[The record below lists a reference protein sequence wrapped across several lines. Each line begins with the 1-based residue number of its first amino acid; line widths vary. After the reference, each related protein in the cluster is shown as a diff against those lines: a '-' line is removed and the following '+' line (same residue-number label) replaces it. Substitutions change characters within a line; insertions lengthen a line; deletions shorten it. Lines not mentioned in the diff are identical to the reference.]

1 MRRFFPLPWRSGL
14 VALWLGL
21 LAAAA
26 QAHKPSDSHLS
37 LTVHGAQAE
46 GRWDIALRDLEDA
59 IGLDADGDGEIRW
72 GELRARHADIV
83 AHALPRLQASADGR
97 PCRWLAGAQQV
108 DRHTDGAYTVIPLT
122 LHCEAP
128 IRRLVLRYGL
138 FAELDP
144 QHRGLL
150 QLQAAGAQRSAVF
163 GPARAEQ
170 TFDLADA
177 DRWAQFIDYARE
189 GVWHIWIGADHLL
202 FLLSLLLPSAL
213 LWREGR
219 WRPAPTLGPPVR
231 DVVRTVTAFTVA
243 HSITLALAVLGWVS
257 LPSRAVESAIAL
269 SVLLAALNNLRPVYH
284 GPLWRVAFAFG
295 LLHGFGFA
303 GVLGDLGL
311 APGAL
316 GLSLIGFNLGVE
328 FGQLVVVAIVLPLV
342 FSLRRTAVYRR
353 VVHLGGSW
361 LIAGLA
367 LVWLL
372 ERALDL
378 PLLPA

>member
-1 MRRFFPLPWRSGL
+1 MTAWLRPLAGL
-14 VALWLGL
+14 LLA
-21 LAAAA
+21 LAAAGA
-26 QAHKPSDSHLS
+26 LAHKASDSYLS
-37 LTVHGAQAE
+37 LAVHGAQAE

-59 IGLDADGDGEIRW
+59 VGLDLDGDGDITW
-72 GELRARHADIV
+72 AELRARHADIV

-97 PCRWLAGAQQV
+97 PCRWQAGAQQV

-122 LHCEAP
+122 LHCDAP
-128 IRRLVLRYGL
+128 IQRLVLRYGL

-150 QLQAAGAQRSAVF
+150 QLQAAGVQRSAVF
-163 GPARAEQ
+163 GPARPEQ

-177 DRWAQFIDYARE
+177 DRWAQFVDYARE

-219 WRPAPTLGPPVR
+219 WRPAPTLGAPVR

-257 LPSRAVESAIAL
+257 LPSRVVESAIAL
-269 SVLLAALNNLRPVYH
+269 SVLLAALNNLRPVVR

-316 GLSLIGFNLGVE
+316 GLSLLGFNLGVE
-328 FGQLVVVAIVLPLV
+328 FGQLVVVAVVLPLA
-342 FSLRRTAVYRR
+342 FSLRRTAFYRR
-353 VVHLGGSW
+353 VVHVGGSV
-361 LIAGLA
+361 LIALLA

-372 ERALDL
+372 ERSLDL
-378 PLLPA
+378 RLLAA